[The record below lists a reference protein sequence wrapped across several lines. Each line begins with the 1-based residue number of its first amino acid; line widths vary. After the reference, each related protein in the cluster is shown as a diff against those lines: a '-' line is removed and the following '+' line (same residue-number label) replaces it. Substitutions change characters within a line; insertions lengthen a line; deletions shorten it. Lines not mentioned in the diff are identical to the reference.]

1 MTSHV
6 PFASELP
13 VNSDDSVAE
22 ILTIRSFVKH
32 LKAPVSTEFSGWDSV
47 NSVIES
53 DVNSDF

>member
-6 PFASELP
+6 PVASELP
-13 VNSDDSVAE
+13 ADSDDSVAE

-47 NSVIES
+47 NSVIDS
-53 DVNSDF
+53 NVKSDF